1 MFTVAVIAR
10 KGGVGK
16 STLAFSSACD
26 AAENGYRVLLV
37 SADPQ
42 GDSARW
48 AKGLD
53 ARVRP
58 DDHFESTHGF
68 AVLFSPRVPPAAE
81 LEEYDLVIV
90 DLPPSAEAVA
100 WVRPQMWLIP
110 VDGRNALEDTIPILR
125 AMASQGGRIVF
136 VPNKCDA
143 AGLGVEQGLL
153 AGLKVL
159 TTNLK
164 GSLCLEPIP
173 DSSAVAR
180 VGEYGLPP
188 WKVPYG
194 VRTQGTAAVL
204 AVCAFI
210 RTSAG
215 KPRPRRRATST
226 SVERRR

>member
-16 STLAFSSACD
+16 STLAFSAACD

-42 GDSARW
+42 GDSAKW

-58 DDHFESTHGF
+58 DDRFESPHGF
-68 AVLFSPRVPPAAE
+68 AVLFSARVPPAME

-90 DLPPSAEAVA
+90 DLPPSAEAVG

-110 VDGRNALEDTIPILR
+110 VDGRNAVEDTMPILR
-125 AMASQGGRIVF
+125 AMLAQGGKIVF
-136 VPNKCDA
+136 APNKCDA

-159 TTNLK
+159 TANYR
-164 GSLCLEPIP
+164 GSQVLDPIP
-173 DSSAVAR
+173 DSASVAR

-194 VRTQGTAAVL
+194 VRTQGATAVL

-210 RTSAG
+210 RASVG
-215 KPRPRRRATST
+215 KPRPRRRGTPTAA
-226 SVERRR
+226 ERRR